1 MSTRILDLL
10 ASYIRQ
16 SRSMSFGTFSERRQW
31 ILSRV
36 SLCMNKTGD
45 AMVNIED
52 LILFVDNLDTDALYD
67 SV

>member
-16 SRSMSFGTFSERRQW
+16 SRNMFFGSFSERRQW

-52 LILFVDNLDTDALYD
+52 LILFIDNLDTDVLYD